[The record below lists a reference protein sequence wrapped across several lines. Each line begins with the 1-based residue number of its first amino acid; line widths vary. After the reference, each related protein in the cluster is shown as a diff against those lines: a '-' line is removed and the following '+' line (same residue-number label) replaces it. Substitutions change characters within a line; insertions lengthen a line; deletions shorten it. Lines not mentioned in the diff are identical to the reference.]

1 MSIMESN
8 GSNGIIAPQYSRK
21 DQVED
26 SLNLFI
32 RYLEIEKGRSKNTLV
47 AYKNDLSQFI
57 AVLRKRI
64 EGPLHPEDLSQEL
77 LNIFH
82 HWLNEKN
89 YQLSTVNRKWSAV
102 RSFIDFLNWEGL
114 LTATN
119 LMDNFDTQSVER
131 SLPVV
136 LSREEIDRLIASP
149 TGKDNPLARR
159 DAAILALMYFTGMRA
174 SDIVSLT
181 LDELDLERGLVRS
194 PWSSTGVISI
204 IETIDPIRDYFF
216 NGRPHL
222 ARVPEER
229 ALFLNQRGSGL
240 TRQGLWLIVRRW
252 VEKLDIEVKV
262 TPHTLRHSLAKH
274 LIDSGWSLK
283 EVQQKLGLKSPNSIR
298 IFLAQREPS
307 SEIE

>member
-47 AYKNDLSQFI
+47 AYKNDLGQFI

-89 YQLSTVNRKWSAV
+89 YQPSTVNRKWSAV

-136 LSREEIDRLIASP
+136 LSREEIDRLIAAP

-307 SEIE
+307 SEME

>member
-26 SLNLFI
+26 SLKLFI

-47 AYKNDLSQFI
+47 AYKNDLGQFI

-89 YQLSTVNRKWSAV
+89 YQPSTVNRKWSAV

-119 LMDNFDTQSVER
+119 LLDNLDTQPVER

-136 LSREEIDRLIASP
+136 LSREEIDRLIAAP

-204 IETIDPIRDYFF
+204 LSTIDPIRDYFF

-252 VEKLDIEVKV
+252 VEKLDIGVKV

-274 LIDSGWSLK
+274 LLDSGWSLK

-298 IFLAQREPS
+298 IFLTQQEPP
-307 SEIE
+307 SEIG

>member
-1 MSIMESN
+1 MESN
-8 GSNGIIAPQYSRK
+8 GSNGIIAPQYFRK

-47 AYKNDLSQFI
+47 AYKNDLGQFI

-64 EGPLHPEDLSQEL
+64 EGPLHPEDLSHEL
-77 LNIFH
+77 INIFH

-89 YQLSTVNRKWSAV
+89 YQPSTVNRKWSAV
-102 RSFIDFLNWEGL
+102 RSFLDFLNWEGL

-119 LMDNFDTQSVER
+119 LLDNLETQSVER
-131 SLPVV
+131 SLPIV
-136 LSREEIDRLIASP
+136 LSRDEIDRLIAAP

-194 PWSSTGVISI
+194 PWSPTSVISI
-204 IETIDPIRDYFF
+204 LATIDPIRDYFF

-222 ARVPEER
+222 ARVSEER
-229 ALFLNQRGSGL
+229 ALFLNPRGSGL

-252 VEKLDIEVKV
+252 VEKLDIGVKV

-274 LIDSGWSLK
+274 LLDSGWSLK

-298 IFLAQREPS
+298 IFLTQRDSS
-307 SEIE
+307 SEIG

>member
-136 LSREEIDRLIASP
+136 LSREEIDRLIAAP

>member
-102 RSFIDFLNWEGL
+102 RSFIDFLNWEDL

-136 LSREEIDRLIASP
+136 LSREEIDRLIAAP

-307 SEIE
+307 SEME